1 MYISEHYTEMDYSKY
16 MAKIVI
22 LDEDNNVILNI
33 EEFKHRDGGAPD
45 VGGLFPEVHYVID
58 VDNDGVYEVISETPV
73 WEGTDYILNRIDIDN
88 RSILQSIYYTG
99 M

>member
-1 MYISEHYTEMDYSKY
+1 MQHYTELDYSKY

-33 EEFKHRDGGAPD
+33 EDFKHRESGAPD
-45 VGGLFPEVHYVID
+45 VGGLFPIVHYIID
-58 VDNDGVYEVISETPV
+58 VDNDNVYEVISETPV
-73 WEGTDYILNRIDIDN
+73 WEGTNYILNKIDINN
-88 RSILQSIYYTG
+88 RSILQSRYYDG